1 MVIPRNF
8 GFMNFVDIII
18 VVPLVYAAWRGFK
31 KGLIIEVFT
40 LLALLVGIYAG
51 IHFSDWTSARI
62 EEYFDF
68 DANYLPVIA
77 FTVTFLAV
85 GAMVFFAGKMLEQM
99 IRVVNLSPINK
110 IMGVVF
116 GILKMVYTLSILIIL
131 LETYDERGDFIPE
144 ETKENSLLYT
154 PVKLTA
160 SATIPAIEESTIWLR
175 NNMKNDFF
183 EENDVTI
190 EDLKRL
196 KETAD
201 SLGVDVKDL
210 KEAAENSNDTDDE

>member
-1 MVIPRNF
+1 MVIPLNF

-116 GILKMVYTLSILIIL
+116 GMLKMVYTLSILIIL

-144 ETKENSLLYT
+144 KTKENSLLYA

-175 NNMKNDFF
+175 NNMQNDFF

-201 SLGVDVKDL
+201 SLGIDVKDL

>member
-99 IRVVNLSPINK
+99 VKVVNLSPINK

-116 GILKMVYTLSILIIL
+116 GMLKMVYTLSILIIL

-144 ETKENSLLYT
+144 KTKENSLLYT

-175 NNMKNDFF
+175 NNMRNDFF

-201 SLGVDVKDL
+201 SLGIDVKDL

>member
-1 MVIPRNF
+1 
-8 GFMNFVDIII
+8 MNFVDIII
-18 VVPLVYAAWRGFK
+18 AVPLVYAAWRGFK
-31 KGLIIEVFT
+31 KGLIIEIFT

-85 GAMVFFAGKMLEQM
+85 GAMVYFAGKMLEQM
-99 IRVVNLSPINK
+99 VKVVNLSPINK
-110 IMGVVF
+110 ILGVVF
-116 GILKMVYTLSILIIL
+116 GMLKMVYTLSILIIL

-144 ETKENSLLYT
+144 KTKENSLLYA

-201 SLGVDVKDL
+201 SLGIDVNDL
-210 KEAAENSNDTDDE
+210 KEAAEKSNETDDE

>member
-1 MVIPRNF
+1 MV
-8 GFMNFVDIII
+8 
-18 VVPLVYAAWRGFK
+18 K
-31 KGLIIEVFT
+31 
-40 LLALLVGIYAG
+40 
-51 IHFSDWTSARI
+51 
-62 EEYFDF
+62 
-68 DANYLPVIA
+68 
-77 FTVTFLAV
+77 
-85 GAMVFFAGKMLEQM
+85 
-99 IRVVNLSPINK
+99 VVNLSPINK
-110 IMGVVF
+110 ILGVVF

-144 ETKENSLLYT
+144 ETKKNSLFYT

-201 SLGVDVKDL
+201 SLGIDVNDL
-210 KEAAENSNDTDDE
+210 KEAAEKSNETDDE

>member
-116 GILKMVYTLSILIIL
+116 GMLKMVYTLSILIIL

-144 ETKENSLLYT
+144 KTKENSLLYA

-175 NNMKNDFF
+175 NNMQNDFF

-201 SLGVDVKDL
+201 SLGIDVKDL

>member
-116 GILKMVYTLSILIIL
+116 GMLKMVYTLSILIIL

-144 ETKENSLLYT
+144 KTKENSLLYA

-175 NNMKNDFF
+175 NNMQNDFF

-210 KEAAENSNDTDDE
+210 KEAAENSNDTDNE

>member
-1 MVIPRNF
+1 
-8 GFMNFVDIII
+8 MNFVDIII

-85 GAMVFFAGKMLEQM
+85 GAMVYFAGKMLEQM
-99 IRVVNLSPINK
+99 VKVVNLSPINK
-110 IMGVVF
+110 ILGVVF
-116 GILKMVYTLSILIIL
+116 GMLKMVYTLSILIIL

-144 ETKENSLLYT
+144 KTKENSLLYA

-201 SLGVDVKDL
+201 SLGIDVNDL
-210 KEAAENSNDTDDE
+210 KEAAEKSNETDDE